1 LDQEFEGLLGRLEA
15 HPDFRVVRRLDVA
28 GGGEALTGPT
38 VRRAAIV
45 DTETTGTD
53 HATDK
58 VIELAV
64 VVFEYCHATGV
75 VGRVLGSYDGL
86 EDPGVPIPSSS
97 TAIHGITDEMVRGQR
112 IDEAS
117 VARVL
122 DGVGLVIA
130 HNAGFDRKFLEPR
143 LPLMASLPWACSWQ
157 EVPWNEA
164 GIESSKL
171 EYLAYRYGFFYEG
184 HRAEIDCRALLEVLR
199 RPFVRRPAD
208 RADACVT
215 QPVPG
220 LRPSGPPAAVQES
233 ASAIL
238 VDGGRAAVPGGVAQ
252 GERDEAPVTALKV
265 LLDSARGPSFRVWA
279 TGSPFE
285 SKDVLRKRG
294 YWWDAPKRCWSVEVR
309 SQEAVQ
315 AELQWLKEAVFGGK
329 GASVEIETLD
339 ARVRWSGRAGK
350 RERVSM

>member
-1 LDQEFEGLLGRLEA
+1 MNEDIEALVGRLEA
-15 HPDFRVVRRLDVA
+15 HPDYRVVRRLDVRQP
-28 GGGEALTGPT
+28 GTALAGPT
-38 VRRAAIV
+38 VRQAAIV

-53 HATDK
+53 PSVGK

-64 VVFEYCHATGV
+64 VVFEYCAATGV
-75 VGRVLGSYDGL
+75 VGRVLESYDGL
-86 EDPGVPIPSSS
+86 EDPGVPIPQSS

-157 EVPWNEA
+157 EVPWSEA

-208 RADACVT
+208 RADAA
-215 QPVPG
+215 
-220 LRPSGPPAAVQES
+220 L
-233 ASAIL
+233 
-238 VDGGRAAVPGGVAQ
+238 DGGRAAVPGGVAQ

-339 ARVRWSGRAGK
+339 AQVRWSGRAGK